1 MYFYWLQINQYVN
14 ILIMST
20 KKIFKDILMTLSD
33 IYQNEGS
40 KNGFLTAEAL
50 SLAGNQTFNLK
61 ENENDELSKLFNS
74 FISNDDH
81 LLAHQLK
88 EISNFLPWH
97 HSDMGGR
104 IDGDLKKQFIQ
115 FVLLGPSGIINSNDY
130 EVGIFMQMANIDYPV
145 RRHPAEETFFII
157 SGKGYFNKDSNPE
170 IYGEVG
176 DYVHNPS
183 MINHSNRTEEHHM
196 IWSWRWS
203 GDISED
209 SYIKNK

>member
-1 MYFYWLQINQYVN
+1 MN
-14 ILIMST
+14 T
-20 KKIFKDILMTLSD
+20 EKIFKDILIRLSD

-40 KNGFLTAEAL
+40 QTGSLTAEAL
-50 SLAGNQTFNLK
+50 SLASNQVFDLK
-61 ENENDELSKLFNS
+61 ENEHEELSKFFNS

-81 LLAHQLK
+81 MLAQQIK

-97 HSDMGGR
+97 HSSMGGR
-104 IDGDLKKQFIQ
+104 IEGDLKKQFIQ
-115 FVLLGPSGIINSNDY
+115 SVLLGPSGIIKSNDY
-130 EVGIFMQMANIDYPV
+130 EVGIFMQMANIDYSV

-157 SGKGYFNKDSNPE
+157 SGKGYFNKDHHPE

-176 DYVHNPS
+176 DYIHNPS

-203 GDISED
+203 GDISLD

>member
-1 MYFYWLQINQYVN
+1 MN
-14 ILIMST
+14 T
-20 KKIFKDILMTLSD
+20 EKIFKDILMMLSD
-33 IYQNEGS
+33 VYQNEGS
-40 KNGFLTAEAL
+40 KNGSLTAEAL

-61 ENENDELSKLFNS
+61 ENEDDELSKLFNS

-81 LLAHQLK
+81 LLALQLK

-104 IDGDLKKQFIQ
+104 IEGDLKKQFIQ

-157 SGKGYFNKDSNPE
+157 SGKGYFNKDHHPE

-176 DYVHNPS
+176 DYIHNPS

>member
-14 ILIMST
+14 ILTMNAE
-20 KKIFKDILMTLSD
+20 KIFKDILMMLSD

-104 IDGDLKKQFIQ
+104 IEGDLKKQFIQ
-115 FVLLGPSGIINSNDY
+115 FVLLGPSGIINSNNY

-157 SGKGYFNKDSNPE
+157 SGKGYFNKDSNSE
-170 IYGEVG
+170 IYREVG

>member
-1 MYFYWLQINQYVN
+1 MEKINKLQK
-14 ILIMST
+14 IL
-20 KKIFKDILMTLSD
+20 K
-33 IYQNEGS
+33 
-40 KNGFLTAEAL
+40 
-50 SLAGNQTFNLK
+50 
-61 ENENDELSKLFNS
+61 NENIDGYIIPKNDEYFSEY
-74 FISNDDH
+74 SNKDR
-81 LLAHQLK
+81 LK

-97 HSDMGGR
+97 HSNMGGR
-104 IDGDLKKQFIQ
+104 IEGDLKKQFIQ

-130 EVGIFMQMANIDYPV
+130 EVGIFMQMANVDYPV

>member
-1 MYFYWLQINQYVN
+1 
-14 ILIMST
+14 
-20 KKIFKDILMTLSD
+20 
-33 IYQNEGS
+33 
-40 KNGFLTAEAL
+40 
-50 SLAGNQTFNLK
+50 
-61 ENENDELSKLFNS
+61 
-74 FISNDDH
+74 
-81 LLAHQLK
+81 
-88 EISNFLPWH
+88 
-97 HSDMGGR
+97 
-104 IDGDLKKQFIQ
+104 
-115 FVLLGPSGIINSNDY
+115 
-130 EVGIFMQMANIDYPV
+130 MQMANIDYPV

-170 IYGEVG
+170 IYREVG

>member
-1 MYFYWLQINQYVN
+1 MN
-14 ILIMST
+14 T
-20 KKIFKDILMTLSD
+20 EKIFKDILMMLSD
-33 IYQNEGS
+33 VYQNEGS
-40 KNGFLTAEAL
+40 KNGSLTAEAL

-61 ENENDELSKLFNS
+61 ENEDDELSKLFNS

-81 LLAHQLK
+81 LLALQLK

-104 IDGDLKKQFIQ
+104 IEGDLKKQFIQ

-157 SGKGYFNKDSNPE
+157 SGKGYFNKDHHPE

-176 DYVHNPS
+176 DYIHNPS

-203 GDISED
+203 GDISLD

>member
-1 MYFYWLQINQYVN
+1 MN
-14 ILIMST
+14 T
-20 KKIFKDILMTLSD
+20 EKIFKDILMMLSD

-40 KNGFLTAEAL
+40 KNGSLTAEAL

-61 ENENDELSKLFNS
+61 ENEDDELSKLFNS

-81 LLAHQLK
+81 LLALQLK

-104 IDGDLKKQFIQ
+104 IEGDLKKQFIQ

-157 SGKGYFNKDSNPE
+157 SGKGYFNNFSNPE
-170 IYGEVG
+170 TYGEVG

>member
-20 KKIFKDILMTLSD
+20 EKIFKDILMTLSD
-33 IYQNEGS
+33 IYQNEGT
-40 KNGFLTAEAL
+40 KNGSLTAEAL
-50 SLAGNQTFNLK
+50 SLASNQTFNLR
-61 ENENDELSKLFNS
+61 ENEDDELSKLFNS
-74 FISNDDH
+74 FISKNDH

-88 EISNFLPWH
+88 EISNFLPRH
-97 HSDMGGR
+97 HSNMGGR
-104 IDGDLKKQFIQ
+104 IEGDLKKQFIQ

-157 SGKGYFNKDSNPE
+157 SGKGYFNKDSNSE
-170 IYGEVG
+170 IYREVG

>member
-1 MYFYWLQINQYVN
+1 MNTEKIFRD
-14 ILIMST
+14 ILIR
-20 KKIFKDILMTLSD
+20 LSD
-33 IYQNEGS
+33 LYQNEGS
-40 KNGFLTAEAL
+40 QNVSLTAEAL
-50 SLAGNQTFNLK
+50 SLASNQVFDLK
-61 ENENDELSKLFNS
+61 ENEDEELSKFFNS

-81 LLAHQLK
+81 MLAQQIK

-97 HSDMGGR
+97 HSSMGGR
-104 IDGDLKKQFIQ
+104 IEGS
-115 FVLLGPSGIINSNDY
+115 VLLGPSGIIKSNDY
-130 EVGIFMQMANIDYPV
+130 EVGIFMQMANIDYSV

-157 SGKGYFNKDSNPE
+157 SGKGYFNKDHHPE

-176 DYVHNPS
+176 DYIHNPS

-203 GDISED
+203 GDISLD